1 MLMQGQQFV
10 SPRCLAQQSVL
21 VGEEHRLNGQVRPGP
36 VAQYLL
42 QGLCD
47 GGHHRFQQP
56 GLFQQLHPCVGGGA
70 VKEGFQQRRAP
81 ARQGGV
87 GGEGLPPAVGHLG
100 VGVHAPR
107 RHLDQLAQVAHQ
119 QEGPEAQ
126 PSGVVDGVAQVVAAG
141 AAVGQ
146 VQPQSLLREGIP
158 VVAGGDQQVGHTGGF
173 GYFDGKPIFDDE
185 EKICLSGSAMLPL
198 RRDMQLIFQDPNAS
212 LDPRMTVG
220 EIVEEGIKKHKIASG
235 KAATDLA
242 CDFLEL
248 CGLERATYKR
258 YPSEFSGGQKQRI
271 GIARALALNPRFV
284 VADEP
289 LSALDV
295 SIQSQVLNLM
305 SELKEKLNLTYL
317 FISHDLKTVEY
328 FCDKVGVLYLGTLM
342 ETGTTE
348 ETMLNPLHPYTK
360 ALFSAVPPDD
370 PTADNNP
377 ERIKLIGEIPSAT
390 NMPSGC
396 KFHTRCPYA
405 TEQCKQEEPGL
416 TCAGG
421 THFVA
426 CHNWNKLV

>member
-1 MLMQGQQFV
+1 MANPLIEVKNLKKHFPLGKGPFAKKNGRVVKAVDGVTFQINSGECFG
-10 SPRCLAQQSVL
+10 L
-21 VGEEHRLNGQVRPGP
+21 VGESGSGKSTTGRCILNLIRPT
-36 VAQYLL
+36 
-42 QGLCD
+42 
-47 GGHHRFQQP
+47 
-56 GLFQQLHPCVGGGA
+56 
-70 VKEGFQQRRAP
+70 
-81 ARQGGV
+81 
-87 GGEGLPPAVGHLG
+87 
-100 VGVHAPR
+100 
-107 RHLDQLAQVAHQ
+107 
-119 QEGPEAQ
+119 
-126 PSGVVDGVAQVVAAG
+126 SGKV
-141 AAVGQ
+141 
-146 VQPQSLLREGIP
+146 
-158 VVAGGDQQVGHTGGF
+158 
-173 GYFDGKPIFDDE
+173 YFDGKPIFDDE
-185 EKICLSGSAMLPL
+185 EHVCLSGSAMLPL

-220 EIVEEGIKKHKIASG
+220 EIVEEGIKKHKIATG
-235 KAATDLA
+235 KAATELA

-305 SELKEKLNLTYL
+305 SELREKLNLTYL

-370 PTADNNP
+370 PTANDNP